1 MNTAEVLIE
10 LLKEYQVEYI
20 FGVPGDTTMVLYDA
34 LYAARGEIRHIMA
47 RDERSA
53 AFMADAYARL
63 AHKPGI
69 TEAPS
74 GGGATYVIPGV
85 AEANGSSVPMIVFTS
100 DVPITDEGKGTLTTI
115 DQQRLLEAATKW
127 SAVVKRPQM
136 LPDII
141 RRAFRAATS
150 GRGGAVHV
158 VLPEDVL
165 MEEGVINR
173 APTAIMAEGA
183 INRVPISTAIMEEG
197 AINRAPTAIYA
208 EPACRY
214 YPSYRTQAP
223 RALLEGML
231 DALWVAQRPV
241 IVAGGG
247 AVLSG
252 AWDEITQLAETLH
265 IPVATTINGK
275 GSINEMH
282 PWSIG
287 VIGGNGGRPYANQL
301 LTEADCIFY
310 LGTKVNSL
318 VTLNSAIP
326 APGQPVTVLQL
337 DVDPNQLGNN
347 VPATIAACG
356 DIKESLGALLE
367 IARSRTM
374 PAPGRQWSVQ
384 TLEERAA
391 AYWTEVAERAAS
403 NDMPIAPQRVIDAL
417 WQHTPDDCVIV
428 ADPGTMT
435 PFTAAQFR
443 TRRPG
448 RSIVI
453 PRAHAGLGYALP
465 ATVGA
470 AFARPHERIVGLVG
484 DGSFGMSGTELAT
497 IASLHLPITT
507 ILFNN
512 GTFGWIKMLQRLYY
526 GQRYLSVD
534 FAGKMDAV
542 SIAEAFGIRGIRISH
557 PDQLIPAITDAL
569 ASNEPTFIDVPTKSE
584 LEEVPPVHAWQQAL
598 KSSGAIGG

>member
-1 MNTAEVLIE
+1 MNTAQVLVE

-165 MEEGVINR
+165 MEEG
-173 APTAIMAEGA
+173 
-183 INRVPISTAIMEEG
+183 

-241 IVAGGG
+241 
-247 AVLSG
+247 ST
-252 AWDEITQLAETLH
+252 DER
-265 IPVATTINGK
+265 N
-275 GSINEMH
+275 
-282 PWSIG
+282 
-287 VIGGNGGRPYANQL
+287 
-301 LTEADCIFY
+301 
-310 LGTKVNSL
+310 
-318 VTLNSAIP
+318 
-326 APGQPVTVLQL
+326 
-337 DVDPNQLGNN
+337 
-347 VPATIAACG
+347 
-356 DIKESLGALLE
+356 
-367 IARSRTM
+367 
-374 PAPGRQWSVQ
+374 
-384 TLEERAA
+384 
-391 AYWTEVAERAAS
+391 
-403 NDMPIAPQRVIDAL
+403 
-417 WQHTPDDCVIV
+417 
-428 ADPGTMT
+428 
-435 PFTAAQFR
+435 
-443 TRRPG
+443 
-448 RSIVI
+448 
-453 PRAHAGLGYALP
+453 
-465 ATVGA
+465 
-470 AFARPHERIVGLVG
+470 
-484 DGSFGMSGTELAT
+484 
-497 IASLHLPITT
+497 
-507 ILFNN
+507 
-512 GTFGWIKMLQRLYY
+512 
-526 GQRYLSVD
+526 
-534 FAGKMDAV
+534 
-542 SIAEAFGIRGIRISH
+542 
-557 PDQLIPAITDAL
+557 
-569 ASNEPTFIDVPTKSE
+569 
-584 LEEVPPVHAWQQAL
+584 
-598 KSSGAIGG
+598 

>member
-1 MNTAEVLIE
+1 MNTAQVLVE
-10 LLKEYQVEYI
+10 LLKEYRVEYI

-100 DVPITDEGKGTLTTI
+100 DVPITDEGKGTLTAI

-165 MEEGVINR
+165 MEEG
-173 APTAIMAEGA
+173 
-183 INRVPISTAIMEEG
+183 

-208 EPACRY
+208 EPACRF

-223 RALLEGML
+223 RASLEGML
-231 DALWVAQRPV
+231 DALLAAQRPV

-252 AWDEITQLAETLH
+252 AWDEITQFAETLH

-287 VIGGNGGRPYANQL
+287 VIGGNGGRTYANQL

-318 VTLNSAIP
+318 VTLNGTIP
-326 APGQPVTVLQL
+326 APGQPITVLQL

-356 DIKESLGALLE
+356 DIKESLAALLE
-367 IARSRTM
+367 IESSRTM
-374 PAPGRQWSVQ
+374 PAPERQWSVQ
-384 TLEERAA
+384 TLEQRAA
-391 AYWTEVAERAAS
+391 SYWAEVAERATC
-403 NDMPIAPQRVIDAL
+403 NDMPMAPQRVIDAL
-417 WQHTPDDCVIV
+417 WQHTPVDVVIV

-453 PRAHAGLGYALP
+453 PRAHGGLGYALP

-497 IASLHLPITT
+497 IASLRLPITT

-512 GTFGWIKMLQRLYY
+512 GSFGWIKMLQRLYY
-526 GQRYLSVD
+526 GERYLGVD
-534 FAGKMDAV
+534 FTGKMDAV
-542 SIAEAFGIRGIRISH
+542 AIAEAFGIRGVRITH
-557 PDQLIPAITDAL
+557 PEQLIPAISDAL
-569 ASNEPTFIDVPTKSE
+569 ASDEPAFIDVPTKSE

-598 KSSGAIGG
+598 QQAQTRKH

>member
-1 MNTAEVLIE
+1 MNSAQALVE
-10 LLKEYQVEYI
+10 LLKEYGVEYI
-20 FGVPGDTTMVLYDA
+20 FGVPGDTTMALYDA
-34 LYAARGEIRHIMA
+34 LYAARGEITHIMA

-63 AHKPGI
+63 AYKPGI

-100 DVPITDEGKGTLTTI
+100 DVPITDEGKGALTAI
-115 DQQRLLEAATKW
+115 DQQRLLQAATKW

-136 LPDII
+136 LPDIV

-150 GRGGAVHV
+150 GRGGVAHV

-165 MEEGVINR
+165 MEVVSS
-173 APTAIMAEGA
+173 P
-183 INRVPISTAIMEEG
+183 
-197 AINRAPTAIYA
+197 AIYA
-208 EPACRY
+208 EPVCRS

-223 RALLEGML
+223 RTALERML
-231 DALWVAQRPV
+231 DALLAAQRPV

-252 AWDEITQLAETLH
+252 AWDEITRLAETFH

-282 PWSIG
+282 AWSVG

-301 LTEADCIFY
+301 LTEADCLMY

-318 VTLNSAIP
+318 VTLNGTIP
-326 APGQPVTVLQL
+326 APGQSVTVLQI
-337 DVDPNQLGNN
+337 DIDPHELGNN
-347 VPATIAACG
+347 VPTAIAACG
-356 DIKESLGALLE
+356 DLKESLAALLE
-367 IARSRTM
+367 IASSRTIT
-374 PAPGRQWSVQ
+374 APERQWSAQ
-384 TLEERAA
+384 ILAQRAA
-391 AYWTEVAERAAS
+391 PFWTEVAERAACS
-403 NDMPIAPQRVIDAL
+403 DVPITPQRVIDAL
-417 WQHTPDDCVIV
+417 WQHTPSDVVIV

-453 PRAHAGLGYALP
+453 PRAHGGLGYALP

-470 AFARPHERIVGLVG
+470 AFARPHERVVGLVG

-497 IASLHLPITT
+497 IASLHLPITI

-512 GTFGWIKMLQRLYY
+512 GSFGWIKMLQRLYY
-526 GQRYLSVD
+526 GERYLGVD
-534 FAGKMDAV
+534 FTGKMDAAG
-542 SIAEAFGIRGIRISH
+542 IAEAFGIRGVRITD
-557 PDQLIPAITDAL
+557 PDQLIPAIIEAL
-569 ASNEPTFIDVPTKSE
+569 ASDEPVFIDVPTKSE
-584 LEEVPPVHAWQQAL
+584 LEEVPPVRAWHEVLRRESIFA
-598 KSSGAIGG
+598 SAETMEHHTADPGH

>member
-1 MNTAEVLIE
+1 MNTAQVLVE
-10 LLKEYQVEYI
+10 LLKEYRVEHI

-34 LYAARGEIRHIMA
+34 LYAARGEIMHIMA

-63 AHKPGI
+63 THKPGI

-100 DVPITDEGKGTLTTI
+100 DVPITDEGKGALTAI
-115 DQQRLLEAATKW
+115 DQLLLLQAATKW

-141 RRAFRAATS
+141 RKAFRAATS
-150 GRGGAVHV
+150 GRGGAAHV

-165 MEEGVINR
+165 LEESQ
-173 APTAIMAEGA
+173 T
-183 INRVPISTAIMEEG
+183 S
-197 AINRAPTAIYA
+197 AIYA
-208 EPACRY
+208 EPACRC

-223 RALLEGML
+223 RDSLEKML
-231 DALWVAQRPV
+231 DTLLAAKRPL

-252 AWDEITQLAETLH
+252 AWDEITRIAETLA

-282 PWSIG
+282 AWSVG

-301 LTEADCIFY
+301 LAEADCLFY

-318 VTLNSAIP
+318 VTLKGTIP
-326 APGQPVTVLQL
+326 VPGQSVTVLQI
-337 DVDPNQLGNN
+337 DIDPHELGNN
-347 VPATIAACG
+347 VPASIAACG
-356 DIKESLGALLE
+356 DLKESLAALLE
-367 IARSRTM
+367 IASSRTITLQ
-374 PAPGRQWSVQ
+374 ARQWSAQ
-384 TLEERAA
+384 LLAQRAELFWMEAGERAA
-391 AYWTEVAERAAS
+391 CSDV
-403 NDMPIAPQRVIDAL
+403 P
-417 WQHTPDDCVIV
+417 
-428 ADPGTMT
+428 MT

-448 RSIVI
+448 RSNVI
-453 PRAHAGLGYALP
+453 PRAHGGLGYALP

-470 AFARPHERIVGLVG
+470 AFARPHERVVGLMG

-497 IASLHLPITT
+497 IASLRLPITT

-512 GTFGWIKMLQRLYY
+512 GSFGWIKMLQRLYY
-526 GQRYLSVD
+526 GERYLGVD
-534 FAGKMDAV
+534 FTGKMDAAA
-542 SIAEAFGIRGIRISH
+542 IAEAFGMRGVRITH
-557 PDQLIPAITDAL
+557 PEQLIPAISDA
-569 ASNEPTFIDVPTKSE
+569 
-584 LEEVPPVHAWQQAL
+584 HAAHAKRL
-598 KSSGAIGG
+598 CDC

>member
-1 MNTAEVLIE
+1 MNTAQILVE
-10 LLKEYQVEYI
+10 LLKEYQVEHI

-34 LYAARGEIRHIMA
+34 LYAARSEITHIMA

-53 AFMADAYARL
+53 AFMADTYARL
-63 AHKPGI
+63 SNKPGI

-85 AEANGSSVPMIVFTS
+85 AEANGSSVPMVVFTS
-100 DVPITDEGKGTLTTI
+100 DVPVIDEGKGTLTAI
-115 DQQRLLEAATKW
+115 DQQRLLQAATKW

-136 LPDII
+136 LPDIVP
-141 RRAFRAATS
+141 RAFPAATS
-150 GRGGAVHV
+150 GRGGGTPG

-165 MEEGVINR
+165 MEE
-173 APTAIMAEGA
+173 ASSP
-183 INRVPISTAIMEEG
+183 
-197 AINRAPTAIYA
+197 AIYA

-223 RALLEGML
+223 RALLEKML
-231 DALWVAQRPV
+231 NTLLAAQRPM

-252 AWDEITQLAETLH
+252 AWDEITQVAETLN

-282 PWSIG
+282 AWSVG

-301 LTEADCIFY
+301 LAEADCIFY

-318 VTLNSAIP
+318 VTLNGMIP
-326 APGQPVTVLQL
+326 APEKGVKVLQL
-337 DVDPNQLGNN
+337 DVDPVELGNN
-347 VPATIAACG
+347 VPTTIAACG
-356 DIKESLGALLE
+356 DIKESLAALLA
-367 IARSRTM
+367 IVQGRNIS
-374 PAPGRQWSVQ
+374 APERQYSTQALAQSASTFW
-384 TLEERAA
+384 A
-391 AYWTEVAERAAS
+391 EVAERSAC
-403 NDMPIAPQRVIDAL
+403 NDMPITPQRVINAL
-417 WQHTPDDCVIV
+417 WQHTPSDVVIV

-453 PRAHAGLGYALP
+453 PRAHGGLGYALP

-470 AFARPHERIVGLVG
+470 YYARPNERIVGLVG

-497 IASLHLPITT
+497 IASLHLPITI

-512 GTFGWIKMLQRLYY
+512 GSFGWIKMLQRLYY
-526 GQRYLSVD
+526 DKRYLGVD
-534 FAGKMDAV
+534 FTNKMDTAG
-542 SIAEAFGIRGIRISH
+542 IAEAFGIRGVRITDA
-557 PDQLIPAITDAL
+557 DQLSPVITEAL
-569 ASNEPTFIDVPTKSE
+569 ASNEPVFIDVPTKSE
-584 LEEVPPVHAWQQAL
+584 LEEVPPVHAWQEAL
-598 KSSGAIGG
+598 RRESIYASAKAMGHQTADPGQ

>member
-1 MNTAEVLIE
+1 MMNTAEVLIE
-10 LLKEYQVEYI
+10 LLKEYRVEYI

-158 VLPEDVL
+158 VLPEDV
-165 MEEGVINR
+165 M
-173 APTAIMAEGA
+173 
-183 INRVPISTAIMEEG
+183 MEEG

-208 EPACRY
+208 EPACRF

-223 RALLEGML
+223 RASLERIL
-231 DALWVAQRPV
+231 DALWAAQRPV

-252 AWDEITQLAETLH
+252 AWDEITQIAETLH

-287 VIGGNGGRPYANQL
+287 VIGGNGGRPYANLL
-301 LTEADCIFY
+301 LTEADCIFF

-318 VTLNSAIP
+318 VTLNSTIP
-326 APGQPVTVLQL
+326 TPGQPVTVLQL

-356 DIKESLGALLE
+356 DIKESIAALLE
-367 IARSRTM
+367 IASSRTM

-384 TLEERAA
+384 TLEQRAA

-417 WQHTPDDCVIV
+417 WQHTPGDVVIV

-435 PFTAAQFR
+435 PFTAAQFS
-443 TRRPG
+443 TPRPG

-453 PRAHAGLGYALP
+453 PRAHGGVGDALP

-497 IASLHLPITT
+497 IASLHLPISI

-512 GTFGWIKMLQRLYY
+512 SSFGWIKMLQRLYY
-526 GQRYLSVD
+526 GNRYLSVD
-534 FAGKMDAV
+534 FTGKMDAV
-542 SIAEAFGIRGIRISH
+542 GIAEAFGIRGVRITS
-557 PDQLIPAITDAL
+557 PDQLVPAITDAL
-569 ASNEPTFIDVPTKSE
+569 ASDEPVFIDVPTRSE

-598 KSSGAIGG
+598 QRGGFD

>member
-10 LLKEYQVEYI
+10 LLKEYRVEYI

-85 AEANGSSVPMIVFTS
+85 AVANGSSVPMIVFTS
-100 DVPITDEGKGTLTTI
+100 DVPITDEGKGTLTAI

-165 MEEGVINR
+165 MEEGAIYR
-173 APTAIMAEGA
+173 APTS
-183 INRVPISTAIMEEG
+183 PAIMEEG

-223 RALLEGML
+223 RDLLEGML

-247 AVLSG
+247 VVLSG
-252 AWDEITQLAETLH
+252 AWDEITQIAETLH

-318 VTLNSAIP
+318 VTLNSTIP

-356 DIKESLGALLE
+356 DIKESIAALLE
-367 IARSRTM
+367 IASSRTM

-384 TLEERAA
+384 TLEQRAA

-403 NDMPIAPQRVIDAL
+403 NDMPMAPQRVIDAL
-417 WQHTPDDCVIV
+417 WQHTPGDVVIV

-453 PRAHAGLGYALP
+453 PRAHGGLGYALP

-470 AFARPHERIVGLVG
+470 AFARPQERVVGLVG

-497 IASLHLPITT
+497 IASLHLPITI

-512 GTFGWIKMLQRLYY
+512 GSFGWIKMLQRLYY
-526 GQRYLSVD
+526 DNRYLSVD
-534 FAGKMDAV
+534 FTGKMDAV
-542 SIAEAFGIRGIRISH
+542 GIAEAFGIRGVRITS
-557 PDQLIPAITDAL
+557 PDQLVPAITDAL
-569 ASNEPTFIDVPTKSE
+569 ASDEPVFIDVPTRSE

-598 KSSGAIGG
+598 QRESTLEQRPG